1 MSGQNAYAGEV
12 SHFDVYLWYTQSI
25 EIGEPVTLNIA
36 AVDEAGDIVEDYTW
50 SILVFSETD
59 PTVILS
65 NDLKDSV
72 YKFTLEDK
80 WVATFEDAII
90 FNSLWRQDLHV
101 YDLYDD
107 TDSIKGT
114 GDIIVEREEKE
125 IDFIPAV
132 AEVIFELESDDSWEE
147 EFEKKS
153 LSQEIK
159 YDNYIDTTSLE
170 YSVEE
175 LSFINYLKS
184 IIVEIEQD
192 SYFPNDLSWERM
204 DLADRRYLMTF
215 NGDDWAGI
223 GGTLAWEGIH
233 PKEAYIIHKHISYMA
248 SISDIHILE
257 ADEYKLIIQNFFDV
271 IEVET
276 ASSSLLE
283 TTSIETDI
291 SIVETFQEAT
301 QEEKQTVSEKL
312 SDYVTTSFRKEKEYT
327 RNIEPI
333 SIREVETEEQTVS
346 EKLADYVTT
355 SFRKEKEYTRNI
367 EPISIR
373 EVDGEEQTASKKL
386 ADYVIT
392 SFRKVRDLHP
402 FVKPALSD
410 EERSVEE
417 ELKRTKMVDMIITS
431 FRKVREPFVF
441 VKPVSIEWEEIVS
454 EESMDIITNSF
465 RTSVFSEWWS
475 SLNSWT
481 IITEETVINDDENQD
496 SSSFSPISFPEDE
509 EDEDFS
515 EFFAPLFED
524 EDIFWDIELDDL

>member
-333 SIREVETEEQTVS
+333 SIREV
-346 EKLADYVTT
+346 
-355 SFRKEKEYTRNI
+355 
-367 EPISIR
+367 
-373 EVDGEEQTASKKL
+373 DGEEQTASKKL